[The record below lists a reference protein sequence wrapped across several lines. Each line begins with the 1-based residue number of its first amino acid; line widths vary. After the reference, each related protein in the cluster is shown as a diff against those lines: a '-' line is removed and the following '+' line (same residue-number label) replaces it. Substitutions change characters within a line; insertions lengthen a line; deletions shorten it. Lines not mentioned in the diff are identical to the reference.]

1 MTITP
6 EQADRLKIDATDGP
20 WFVHTDH
27 DDPDGTYIYND
38 PGHMCVAIE
47 PLGSD
52 YRPADLELA
61 AAAPDLAN
69 TISGMRWEYR
79 IEEWSGYYWYPC
91 EEWTT
96 DASLYEGYISR
107 DGEQLVRRLVGP
119 VEVVEG

>member
-6 EQADRLKIDATDGP
+6 EKADRLKQDATDGP
-20 WFVHTDH
+20 WELDEH
-27 DDPDGTYIYND
+27 DVIMNGRVFRLRQQGKPGIRVSATVYGHNGDP
-38 PGHMCVAIE
+38 
-47 PLGSD
+47 
-52 YRPADLELA
+52 ELI
-61 AAAPDLAN
+61 AAAPDLAQA
-69 TISGMRWEYR
+69 ISGMRWEYR

-119 VEVVEG
+119 VEVVE

>member
-1 MTITP
+1 MTDITD
-6 EQADRLKIDATDGP
+6 QDRRSAREWATTMEKHGAVSP
-20 WFVHTDH
+20 
-27 DDPDGTYIYND
+27 PI
-38 PGHMCVAIE
+38 
-47 PLGSD
+47 
-52 YRPADLELA
+52 RA

-69 TISGMRWEYR
+69 TIAGMRWEYR